1 MKRLINIRIPVVL
14 AILLCAGS
22 LTGYFYA
29 QRNIKLF
36 VIAALIALA
45 VIIVAAVFCCRR
57 KLILFAAVAFSAV
70 FILGGLNSYLK
81 ISEFSKSEISDGA
94 TYKVTA
100 TVEDKT
106 KVSYGEYIVVKNV
119 KLNGKK
125 ISGKIKV
132 NLSDTYG
139 EFCETGYKVTFI
151 SQIYKCD
158 TYTNGSLSYNAQK
171 GVKYAC
177 NVNGGL
183 KSEKKYSLFGSING
197 ALRKVIFSN
206 ADYETAAVSY
216 AMLTGNSDFIEEDTL
231 SAFRYG
237 GIAHMFAVSG
247 LHIGLVFGMLS
258 FIFKKLKLN
267 KYLSAGI
274 IIFCLVFYSGVC
286 NFTLSSVRA
295 LIMCSVMLIAKLF
308 NRKYDGLNSLAISVF
323 IICAAL
329 PLSVFAVGFQLSVC
343 AVLGILLLSKQICK
357 PMKKAPYR
365 IKSAVGV
372 SFGAQAGTLPVMLS
386 SFGYISGAGLLLNLI
401 IIPLL
406 SALFEILFVSALIS
420 LIIPP
425 VSKFIMPYTTL
436 PLSAVIS
443 FLTGAG
449 FEKAIITGFGS
460 GLFVPLYFAFIL
472 ILSDRI
478 NLKKTKRAI
487 IAVSLSA
494 VIVIYTLIRIYL
506 PFGGYKVYIKTV
518 NGGGQTLIK
527 YGGQNVLVIMDGAAN
542 SNASKFMCDNYAP
555 DIDAVII
562 LGGENCLTEY
572 DELDVAAKRIYIYGG
587 YTPVNPLEDGRIYYE
602 NEFEISDVNYK
613 FCDGYNLETKL
624 GGKTVKVSANGLIDG
639 DDYDLLITAKPCDA
653 DLYKTVYFDNG
664 GAIYSANNYKN
675 FTVTIRDGNLRLPK

>member
-29 QRNIKLF
+29 QHDIKLI

-45 VIIVAAVFCCRR
+45 IIIAAAVFCCRR
-57 KLILFAAVAFSAV
+57 KLLLFAAVAFSAV
-70 FILGGLNSYLK
+70 FILGGLNSYLR

-106 KVSYGEYIVVKNV
+106 KVSYGEFIVVKNV
-119 KLNGKK
+119 KLNGRK
-125 ISGKIKV
+125 ISGKLKV
-132 NLSDTYG
+132 NLSETYG
-139 EFCETGYKVTFI
+139 EFCETGYKVAFV

-171 GVKYAC
+171 NVKYVC

-197 ALRKVIFSN
+197 ALRKVIFSD

-274 IIFCLVFYSGVC
+274 IIFCLLFYSGVC
-286 NFTLSSVRA
+286 NFTLSSIRA
-295 LIMCSVMLIAKLF
+295 FIMCSVMLIAKLF

-323 IICAAL
+323 TICAAL

-372 SFGAQAGTLPVMLS
+372 SLGAQAGTLPVMLS

-401 IIPLL
+401 IIPVL

-425 VSKFIMPYTTL
+425 ASKFIMPYTAL

-460 GLFVPLYFAFIL
+460 GLFVPLYFAVIL

-478 NLKKTKRAI
+478 NLKKMKRAI

-506 PFGGYKVYIKTV
+506 PFGGYAIFIRAV

-542 SNASKFMCDNYAP
+542 SNASEFMCDNYSP

-587 YTPVNPLEDGRIYYE
+587 YTPLNPLEDGRIYYE
-602 NEFEISDVNYK
+602 NEFEIGGVNYK
-613 FCDGYNLETKL
+613 FCDGCNLETKL

-639 DDYDLLITAKPCDA
+639 GYDLLITAKPCDA
-653 DLYKTVYFDNG
+653 DLYKTVYFNNG

-675 FTVTIRDGNLRLPK
+675 FTVTIKDGNLRLPK

>member
-1 MKRLINIRIPVVL
+1 MKRIINLRIPVVL

-29 QRNIKLF
+29 QNNVKLI
-36 VIAALIALA
+36 VACAVIALA
-45 VIIVAAVFCCRR
+45 IIIVAAVFCCRK
-57 KLILFAAVAFSAV
+57 KLFLFAAAAFSAV
-70 FILGGLNSYLK
+70 FILGGLNSYLR
-81 ISEFSKSEISDGA
+81 IAEFSKSEISDGA

-106 KVSYGEYIVVKNV
+106 QVSYGEFIVVKNV
-119 KLNGKK
+119 KLNGRK
-125 ISGKIKV
+125 ISGKLKV

-139 EFCETGYKVTFI
+139 EFCETGYKVTFV

-171 GVKYAC
+171 NVKYVC
-177 NVNGGL
+177 NVIGGL

-216 AMLTGNSDFIEEDTL
+216 AMLTGSSDFIEEDTL

-286 NFTLSSVRA
+286 NFTLSSIRA
-295 LIMCSVMLIAKLF
+295 LIMCSVMLIAKLS
-308 NRKYDGLNSLAISVF
+308 NCKYDGLNSLAISVF

-343 AVLGILLLSKQICK
+343 AVSGILLLSKQICR
-357 PMKKAPYR
+357 PMKKVPYR

-372 SFGAQAGTLPVMLS
+372 SLGAQAGTLPVMLS

-401 IIPLL
+401 IIPVL
-406 SALFEILFVSALIS
+406 SALFELLFVSALIS

-425 VSKFIMPYTTL
+425 ASKFILPYTTL

-460 GLFVPLYFAFIL
+460 GLFAPVYFALLFV
-472 ILSDRI
+472 LSDRI
-478 NLKKTKRAI
+478 NLKKFRRAI
-487 IAVSLSA
+487 LAVSFSLLLTA
-494 VIVIYTLIRIYL
+494 YTLIRIYL
-506 PFGGYKVYIKTV
+506 PFGGYGVYIKAV

-542 SNASKFMCDNYAP
+542 GNASEFMCDNYAP

-587 YTPVNPLEDGRIYYE
+587 YTPVNPLEDGRIYYGD
-602 NEFEISDVNYK
+602 EFEIGGVNYK

-624 GGKTVKVSANGLIDG
+624 GGKTVKVSANGVIDG
-639 DDYDLLITAKPCDA
+639 YYDLLITAEPCDA
-653 DLYKTVYFDNG
+653 DLYKTVYFDND
-664 GAIYSANNYKN
+664 GAIYSAREYKN
-675 FTVTIRDGNLRLPK
+675 FTVTIKDGSLRLPK